1 MTQGINW
8 GLGASGGFQ
17 QSFENGLAMGEAFRR
32 SEDRREYREALGAL
46 ATDPGNQNSLTNVF
60 RHNPRAGIALAERA
74 DKLAFNE
81 NAASQFSALIG
92 GQESSVFAP
101 PRNALMAQKPEFT
114 RASASV
120 PPSTEREPD
129 HIGELLGKPQNQEDR
144 AFMMMLRKDPERA
157 MKFRGQMRDDFVGKL
172 QAETDFF
179 NAAVDQ
185 LSKVTNA
192 EQWDQMLEGL
202 MPQAR
207 ALGSDMLDTVP
218 RQYPGEEVIRG
229 LMERA
234 QPIKDRLSHL
244 LREANIDADN
254 ARADRNVDS
263 QIETRERR
271 AGEYERHNR
280 AGEANTRRGQD
291 IRDKTR
297 RRGQDITD
305 ARVRGGRDEELPT
318 FATPQEAMQSGL
330 PSGSPFLT
338 PGGRRKVIP

>member
-8 GLGASGGFQ
+8 GLANNGPNGGFG
-17 QSFENGLAMGEAFRR
+17 QSLRNDLMLGEAARR
-32 SEDRREYREALGAL
+32 SEDRREYRQALGTL
-46 ATDPGNQNSLTNVF
+46 AIDPGNQNSLTNVF

-92 GQESSVFAP
+92 GQESNALAP
-101 PRNALMAQKPEFT
+101 PRNALMPQEPEP
-114 RASASV
+114 AAA
-120 PPSTEREPD
+120 PQDREPD
-129 HIGELLGKPQNQEDR
+129 HIGNLLGKPKNQEDR

-218 RQYPGEEVIRG
+218 RQYPGEEAING

-254 ARADRNVDS
+254 ERQDRNVDS
-263 QIETRERR
+263 QIQTRDRR
-271 AGEYERHNR
+271 VGEYERHNR
-280 AGEANTRRGQD
+280 ASEANTRRGQD

-297 RRGQDITD
+297 RLGQDITD
-305 ARVRGGRDEELPT
+305 ARVRGGRDEELPR